1 MQIYIFFLDSEIGYI
16 TVMRS
21 PFRSAKTKVEVFH
34 IFSMLESKNGTIR
47 LSLLS
52 FPAKSLI
59 LPPPSPLPK
68 ENPLSTLLLPQVKL
82 CADIKIVKRSSL
94 TEIDGHVPL
103 LSQAHGMAT
112 TSL

>member
-1 MQIYIFFLDSEIGYI
+1 
-16 TVMRS
+16 
-21 PFRSAKTKVEVFH
+21 
-34 IFSMLESKNGTIR
+34 MLESKNATIR

-68 ENPLSTLLLPQVKL
+68 ENPLSTLPPGPLLPQVKL

-94 TEIDGHVPL
+94 TEIDGHVLFLFVHVPL